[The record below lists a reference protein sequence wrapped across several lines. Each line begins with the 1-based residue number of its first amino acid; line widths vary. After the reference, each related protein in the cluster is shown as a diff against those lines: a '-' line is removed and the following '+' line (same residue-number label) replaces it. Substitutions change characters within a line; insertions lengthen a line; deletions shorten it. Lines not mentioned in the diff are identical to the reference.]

1 MKIRLGLRQGS
12 FTLAMVIIV
21 ATITVVVVGG
31 YMVYKMQRRV
41 NELNNK
47 RLQELTN
54 NINDFSASVLATNP
68 VGSFALTS
76 ITLATQQV
84 SVPVTWVVETST
96 NLVDWET
103 VLVTQDP
110 AEADNT
116 VGTNLEAAPEPMRFF
131 RTWSR

>member
-1 MKIRLGLRQGS
+1 MKVKIQKLRGS

-41 NELNNK
+41 NEINNK

-68 VGSFALTS
+68 MDSFALTS

-84 SVPVTWVVETST
+84 SVPVTWIVDTST

-116 VGTNLEAAPEPMRFF
+116 VGTNIEAAPEPMRFF

>member
-1 MKIRLGLRQGS
+1 MNIRHSTRQGS

>member
-1 MKIRLGLRQGS
+1 
-12 FTLAMVIIV
+12 MVIIV

-41 NELNNK
+41 NEINNK

-68 VGSFALTS
+68 MDSFALTS

-84 SVPVTWVVETST
+84 SVPVTWIVDTST

-116 VGTNLEAAPEPMRFF
+116 VGTNIEAAPEPMRFF

>member
-1 MKIRLGLRQGS
+1 
-12 FTLAMVIIV
+12 MVIIV

-84 SVPVTWVVETST
+84 SVPITWVVETST

-116 VGTNLEAAPEPMRFF
+116 VGTNIEAAPEPMRFF